1 VPRRMVRGGRHA
13 CRLSRLATNRYREDP
28 QSEGDNVSGPQKPE
42 RALTRSQIVDAAV
55 KIIGDD
61 RARRDDLQAILDRMM
76 RACARSERTRSRQSK
91 KQKQFAKQYS
101 AALRKVI
108 AMTRTAPSDFRAL
121 PLLGISVP
129 RLNINNEVFDHEHLL
144 RHLEL
149 LHAISESW
157 EKSRLGQPKPDA
169 YEKRLAAGAAL
180 HLMQMHDMAPTTTK
194 AGAFCKL
201 AAVLYGD
208 KAADL
213 QHYCREALRQAQ
225 IRVKNSSG

>member
-1 VPRRMVRGGRHA
+1 VAGVTPA
-13 CRLSRLATNRYREDP
+13 ASRLRASSRSPEDP
-28 QSEGDNVSGPQKPE
+28 QSAGDNVSEPRKSRNQRP
-42 RALTRSQIVDAAV
+42 LTRNQIVDAAL
-55 KIIGDD
+55 KIIGND
-61 RARRDDLQAILDRMM
+61 RARRDDLQEIVDRMIK
-76 RACARSERTRSRQSK
+76 ACARSERARSRRSK
-91 KQKQFAKQYS
+91 KQKQFARQYS

-108 AMTRTAPSDFRAL
+108 AMTRTAPTDFRTL

-129 RLNINNEVFDHEHLL
+129 RLNIKNEMFDHEHLL
-144 RHLEL
+144 RHLRL

-157 EKSRLGQPKPDA
+157 EKSKLGQPKPDA
-169 YEKRLAAGAAL
+169 YEKRLAVGAAL

-225 IRVKNSSG
+225 IRVKNGSG